1 MNHKEMERWYRLKS
15 IKRAAQF
22 LALIAIVVLA
32 SGYTASRYFRDKTQE
47 FSGPVTTED
56 GIRIDNFVYSSPGAH
71 PFELEAA
78 SARVSNSLDKVT
90 LGKTTVTYRRGSAKE
105 IVLTAESGELDK
117 EARSV
122 RAKGNVVVRMKGFV
136 IRADEIEYSDKERI
150 IAARSRVSLDGGD
163 IRVTGKGL
171 KLFVDRQ
178 EVRIER
184 NVKTRL
190 LNVKWVEPGQR
201 LPM

>member
-22 LALIAIVVLA
+22 LALIVIVVLA
-32 SGYTASRYFRDKTQE
+32 FGYTASRYFRDKAPE
-47 FSGPVTTED
+47 FGPATTED
-56 GIRIDNFVYSSPGAH
+56 GIRIDKFVYSSPGAH

-90 LGKTTVTYRRGSAKE
+90 LGKTKVTYRRGSAGE

-117 EARSV
+117 GARTV

-150 IAARSRVSLDGGD
+150 IAARSRVFLDGGD
-163 IRVTGKGL
+163 IRVIGKGL

-184 NVKTRL
+184 DVKTRL
-190 LNVKWVEPGQR
+190 LNVKWVEPGRR